1 MLRNKKGK
9 KPKRNFSTHNTHN
22 EGKRLENFFVLFSEI
37 CDIYIRRVAFKLLS
51 SVSACNVTHRAHGLT
66 ERKQAF
72 VKLKKMCRVAV
83 PPRSFFLSKH
93 ASAFVVTFLTGCVI
107 SHSFKTEREAYP
119 AAKRKSNKLQVK
131 TKHRL
136 TSVPVLN
143 GDTRIKR

>member
-1 MLRNKKGK
+1 MKARDLKTFLFYFLK
-9 KPKRNFSTHNTHN
+9 
-22 EGKRLENFFVLFSEI
+22 FV
-37 CDIYIRRVAFKLLS
+37 IYTIIRRVAFKLLS